1 MPFTADDSRIE
12 IHNQGSYPHLDYSR
26 DSGSLTDNGC
36 GLFTLNHAMQWVGMS
51 NVPSPESMAQ
61 TDMERGLLGFDPG
74 YFVKSANTYGFLAE
88 DLYRCCNDRE
98 QFRSRIDQLFSRG
111 NVVTLHVRGDNGFTG
126 RRTAGHYCAGVGI
139 TADKSKVHIIDS
151 SSGTTL
157 GVLKSTEYN
166 GYYYSNGSLK
176 PIDKSW
182 DSDTTIRA
190 VTGNRASDYFS
201 GAEYWVDF
209 DFIWSNQ
216 RFYDGRGNDS
226 GWTVA
231 IKRKPRSA
239 RIRVVGDVM
248 VCTSQLQVC
257 KDSDYDFHPEFE
269 YIRDAL
275 SNADYTMA
283 NMEGTVGKHERW
295 PYSGYP
301 QFNCPE
307 TILEALKDSGVDFLT
322 LANNHMLDRLFTGLK
337 NTVSWVEKYGFDH
350 VGAYRTRKERET
362 ATICEVNGIRIGF
375 VAYTYFTNEIES
387 IYPELDPAA
396 TEYGVPYIYNS
407 DFAADIKRLRDA
419 GAEVVIA
426 FPHCGTEYVQQPDA
440 SQMEYAEKL
449 AAAGAD
455 IILCSHSH
463 AVQPMTL
470 KRVTDSAGRS
480 REVLVAYSLGNFLSD
495 HRLQYTD
502 SGVII
507 EFTISENDDGSFST
521 GGIGYIPTYCWQ
533 PTRGDVR
540 VLPSAKYLM
549 EGPVGM
555 TGEAHARLVQSYRE
569 ITGILSD
576 AYPVLEG

>member
-1 MPFTADDSRIE
+1 MPLTADYGRIQ
-12 IHNQGSYPHLDYSR
+12 IYDQGNYPNIFYSR
-26 DSGSLTDNGC
+26 DGSSLADNGC
-36 GLFTLNHAMQWVGMS
+36 GLLTLNHAMQWVGMR

-61 TDMERGLLGFDPG
+61 TDMRRGLLGFDPG
-74 YFVKSANTYGFLAE
+74 YFLGSADTYGFLAE
-88 DLYRCCNDRE
+88 DLYLCCNDRE
-98 QFRSRIDQLFSRG
+98 RFKARIDQLFSQKSA
-111 NVVTLHVRGDNGFTG
+111 VTLHVKGDNGFTD
-126 RRTAGHYCAGVGI
+126 RRTPGHYCTGVGL
-139 TADKSKVHIIDS
+139 TEDKSKVHIIDS

-166 GYYYSNGSLK
+166 GYYYSNGTLK

-182 DSDTTIRA
+182 DSAAAIRA
-190 VTGNRASDYFS
+190 VTGNKASDYAS

-209 DFIWSNQ
+209 DFVWSNQ
-216 RFYDGRGNDS
+216 CFYDGRGNDS

-239 RIRVVGDVM
+239 RIRVVGDIM
-248 VCTSQLQVC
+248 VCTSQLEAC
-257 KDSDYDFHPEFE
+257 KDSGYDFHPEFE

-283 NMEGTVGKHERW
+283 NMEGTVSKHERW

-322 LANNHMLDRLFTGLK
+322 LANNHMLDRLFAGLK
-337 NTVSWVEKYGFDH
+337 NTVYWVEKYGFDY

-362 ATICEVNGIRIGF
+362 ACIHEVNGIRIGF
-375 VAYTYFTNEIES
+375 VAYTYFTNEIEL
-387 IYPELDPAA
+387 IYKELDPAA
-396 TEYGVPYIYNS
+396 TEYGVPYIYDA
-407 DFAADIKRLRDA
+407 DFADDIKRLRDA

-440 SQMEYAEKL
+440 SQLEYVEKL

-455 IILCSHSH
+455 IILGSHSH

-470 KRVTDSAGRS
+470 KRVTDPAGRS
-480 REVLVAYSLGNFLSD
+480 RDVLVVYSLGNFLSD

-502 SGVII
+502 SGVIV
-507 EFTISENDDGSFST
+507 EFTISENSGGTFSV
-521 GGIGYIPTYCWQ
+521 GNIGYIPTYCWQ

-540 VLPSAKYLM
+540 VLPSAKYLI
-549 EGPVGM
+549 EGPAGM
-555 TGEAHARLVQSYRE
+555 TAETHARLVESYRE

-576 AYPVLEG
+576 AYPVLER